1 MAFFLVLASHMAT
14 SPSSNSN
21 NCTIYQD
28 KIIGS
33 KRAFLRVTRSSVEE
47 CCSLCGNTA
56 GCMSWNF
63 ESADRMTCYLQKD
76 AGDIKDKQGAVSGL
90 TPHPSPPTP
99 SPPTPP
105 HPSPTPPSPTP
116 VEVELGTVFHTTDDD
131 FYCWT
136 IDASPDRGWEQRNL
150 SDPMLHYLAR
160 HSQ

>member
-1 MAFFLVLASHMAT
+1 MAFFLLLLASHMAT

-76 AGDIKDKQGAVSGL
+76 AGDIKDKQGAVSGQCSSPQPL
-90 TPHPSPPTP
+90 RWSKLVDTAGHRLRAPATHAMPSSIGSARFFPSNIYADTCNIDESTPI
-99 SPPTPP
+99 
-105 HPSPTPPSPTP
+105 
-116 VEVELGTVFHTTDDD
+116 F
-131 FYCWT
+131 
-136 IDASPDRGWEQRNL
+136 
-150 SDPMLHYLAR
+150 
-160 HSQ
+160 